1 MLSLT
6 VFMNIVSELMPITS
20 DAVPLIGNSM
30 LLQTVLCHSVLSGTY
45 FNFIQ
50 GMVASSVVLTV
61 LVLNYHHRHP
71 DTHKMPPWVNYT
83 NNFLVANNIATVRL

>member
-1 MLSLT
+1 MLLSLT

-30 LLQTVLCHSVLSGTY
+30 LLQTVVCYSVLSGTY

-71 DTHKMPPWVNYT
+71 DTHKMPPWVNT